1 MRRRIIFVVIL
12 LNLLPATTL
21 AVSQSDLDAANE
33 NTPFY
38 DPGYVCNDDTGT
50 STTST
55 GITGATGSDNEE
67 KAFNFYVSNFGLSG
81 FQAAAIVGNYMQESG
96 LDPTIV
102 NSSSGAYGIAQWLGG
117 RYTHLQAYAGGLS
130 GGIGSFDN
138 QLAFSKAELT
148 ESPQYASTI
157 TALKATKDLTD
168 AVESYEYYYEGAGA
182 TPTSPGVDIQNRINN
197 AQEVLSKYGKDAPG
211 GTSSGTPTT
220 ASSSCSNG
228 ATTTSAYGSQIVAT
242 ALGLVW
248 PNPNYTDPDHSPFT
262 STPAYQKA
270 YDGAGGGQ
278 TDCGAF
284 VGSVMHTSKADP
296 NYPAADTVA
305 DFDYVT
311 SHKSEFDI
319 INHPT
324 STSQLQPGDILIYGG
339 NPPDGHTEIYVGR
352 QTGGYVTADASLGG
366 HTPELNTTGDAIWIM
381 QQPGTVAARLI
392 TGGKVTV
399 D

>member
-1 MRRRIIFVVIL
+1 MTRRIIAIALL
-12 LNLLPATTL
+12 LNMLPASSL
-21 AVSQSDLDAANE
+21 AVSASDTEAANN

-38 DPGYVCNDDTGT
+38 DPGYVCNNDDTTGT
-50 STTST
+50 TTGT
-55 GITGATGSDNEE
+55 TGATGSDHEE
-67 KAFNFYVSNFGLSG
+67 QAFNFYVTNFGLSG
-81 FQAAAIVGNYMQESG
+81 FQAAAIVGNFMQESN

-117 RYTHLQAYAGGLS
+117 RYTHLQAYAENLS
-130 GGIGSFDN
+130 GGIGNFDN
-138 QLAFSKAELT
+138 QLAFSKVELT
-148 ESPQYASTI
+148 TSPDYANAITGLKSTNNI
-157 TALKATKDLTD
+157 TS
-168 AVESYEYYYEGAGA
+168 AVESFEFYYEGAGP

-197 AQEVLSKYGKDAPG
+197 AKAVLAKYGKDAPG
-211 GTSSGTPTT
+211 GTNPGPTPGTSDCTNGVTT
-220 ASSSCSNG
+220 A
-228 ATTTSAYGSQIVAT
+228 SAYGSQIVAT
-242 ALGLVW
+242 ALGLAW
-248 PNPNYTDPDHSPFT
+248 PNPNDTDPTHSPFT

-284 VGSVMHTSKADP
+284 VGTVMHVSKADP
-296 NYPAADTVA
+296 NYPPADTVA
-305 DFDYVT
+305 DYDYVT

-366 HTPELNTTGDAIWIM
+366 HTPQLNTVGDAIWIM
-381 QQPGTVAARLI
+381 QQPGTIAARLI
-392 TGGKVTV
+392 TGSGKVTA